1 MPDLPSVRLETSGIE
16 SPLCAVQIAHL
27 VGIKYL
33 YQLNVFVYCLFAFV
47 GLTIIFTLVRRPGK
61 WKRMTKE
68 EREAQA
74 YGAT

>member
-1 MPDLPSVRLETSGIE
+1 L
-16 SPLCAVQIAHL
+16 QIVHL

-47 GLTIIFTLVRRPGK
+47 GLTIIFTLIRRPGK
-61 WKRMTKE
+61 WKRLSRE
-68 EREAQA
+68 EREAAA